1 MKKYDYFVTYQRSSG
16 KFIANGRISIRRD
29 TPINCIEDIAG
40 VEKTILEHVGNPY
53 YPDSVT
59 YLVTGFQLF
68 SKE

>member
-1 MKKYDYFVTYQRSSG
+1 MKKYDYFVTYQRSSE
-16 KFIANGRISIRRD
+16 KVMANGRLSIRRD
-29 TPINCIEDIAG
+29 TPVTCIEDVADM
-40 VEKTILEHVGNPY
+40 EKTILEHVGNPY